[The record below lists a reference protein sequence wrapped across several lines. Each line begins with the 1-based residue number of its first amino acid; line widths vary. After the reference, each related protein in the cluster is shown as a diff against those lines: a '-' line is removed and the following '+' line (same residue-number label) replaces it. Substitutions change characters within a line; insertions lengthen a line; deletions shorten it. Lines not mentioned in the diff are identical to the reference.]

1 MKKRHLASLF
11 LWNEV
16 LSCLI
21 FSWAILSSFDVN
33 RYSDYQSMN
42 DWYIHIEL
50 GLWRHKI
57 QNIRRNIVNNK
68 IVFLVYR
75 MICFVTYGAKIIFGF
90 PSSITLSSPRS
101 LLRLTVLSFLL
112 NVLFFLYGELVD
124 DIFFLIGDLGLDR
137 ARCLKPLLLLLVLL
151 LVLVVSLV
159 LSLVSLLLKG
169 VLWVW
174 IIEIKIKT
182 HNQAY
187 ERHLASPSFITPY
200 HSKTRYV
207 R

>member
-1 MKKRHLASLF
+1 MTSASTP
-11 LWNEV
+11 
-16 LSCLI
+16 
-21 FSWAILSSFDVN
+21 ASSH
-33 RYSDYQSMN
+33 QSMY

-137 ARCLKPLLLLLVLL
+137 ARCLKPLLLLLVLV